1 MTYESIKNDSA
12 IITYIQNADAS
23 LRALGFTEH
32 SFQHVCLVAERAG
45 KILEALGF
53 DARTAELARIAGLLH
68 DIGNLV
74 NRVQHSQ
81 SGALMAFRILDQKGF
96 DPSEISLI
104 VSAIGNHDEGTGIPV
119 NEIAAALI
127 LADKA
132 DVRKTRVRNQNQ
144 EKFDIHDRVNFSV
157 ETSLLSVF
165 PEEKKI
171 LLELS
176 IDTEVSPVMDFF
188 EIFTERMRLCEK
200 AAQKLGCR
208 FALIINKTT
217 LL

>member
-1 MTYESIKNDSA
+1 MTYESIKNDPA
-12 IITYIQNADAS
+12 VKAYIENADAS

-32 SFQHVCLVAERAG
+32 SFPHVCLVSERAG
-45 KILEALGF
+45 SILEKLGF
-53 DARTAELARIAGLLH
+53 DPRTAELARIAGLLH

-96 DPSEISLI
+96 DPKEISLV

-132 DVRKTRVRNQNQ
+132 DVRKTRVRNQNR
-144 EKFDIHDRVNFSV
+144 KGFDIHDRVNFSV
-157 ETSLLSVF
+157 EKSVLSVIA
-165 PEEKKI
+165 EEKKI

-176 IDTEVSPVMDFF
+176 IDTEVSPVMEFF

-200 AAQKLGCR
+200 AARTLGCR
-208 FALIINKTT
+208 FALVINDTT